1 MRKCNGIS
9 MDLLAQLASGLAA
22 AGSVKF
28 FCIINGV
35 VSPGQHSYRLSN
47 F

>member
-1 MRKCNGIS
+1 MHS
-9 MDLLAQLASGLAA
+9 YAA
-22 AGSVKF
+22 AVLQQY
-28 FCIINGV
+28 IPLGV